1 MNLLIYTLRNV
12 AGAIIAP
19 PLVFLLITL
28 IIMLHLKNKKVVAMQ
43 KMILGGSVNS
53 SIELTLS
60 QLVLGIVG
68 GCIGSIILTSL
79 GVVFST
85 NSGIEYLFIISIV
98 LMFIK
103 PRLICFSY
111 SGAILGAISIFIN
124 LASRFVP
131 ELSNATIFSIDI
143 FYLIIF
149 IGVFHIIEG
158 ILVMVDGD
166 RGAVPVFTNKEGK
179 ILGGYALKRY
189 WALPV
194 AIMIAITMKDSSL
207 NYVTESI
214 QNPDWWPLIKSS
226 SGLNLITS
234 SVISI
239 LPFYTVLGYSS
250 VTFTRSKREKA
261 MSSGYHILIYGI
273 ILILVAQVARFG
285 IWSEAIVIIFMPF
298 AHEFMLKLQIKS
310 EEKRKPKFVS
320 DEEGLIVLDIST
332 DSQLRKFGV
341 DVGSKL
347 LSINNKNINSESES
361 YSILKA
367 NWYNAILKIKDSKG
381 IVREIEFRHNKN
393 TRLGMLLVPRNVDK
407 DDVIPVND
415 SSFKSVF
422 SKLKDSGHEEK
433 HKTEENKEDKI
444 YEDKTDGNEENKDK
458 KI

>member
-1 MNLLIYTLRNV
+1 MSLLVYTLRNI

-19 PLVFLLITL
+19 PLVFLFITL
-28 IIMLHLKNKKVVAMQ
+28 IIMLYLKNKKIVAMQ
-43 KMILGGSVNS
+43 KIILGGSVNS

-60 QLVLGIVG
+60 QLVLGIVA
-68 GCIGSIILTSL
+68 GCIGSLILTSF

-85 NSGIEYLFIISIV
+85 NSGIEYLFMISIL

-111 SGAILGAISIFIN
+111 SGAILGAISILIK
-124 LASRFVP
+124 LSSQFVP
-131 ELSNATIFSIDI
+131 AISNNINFNIDI
-143 FYLIIF
+143 LYLIIF

-158 ILVMVDGD
+158 ILVMIDGD

-194 AIMIAITMKDSSL
+194 AIMIAITMNDSSL
-207 NYVTESI
+207 DYMTESI

-226 SGLNLITS
+226 SGLSLIAS

-239 LPFYTVLGYSS
+239 LPFYTILGYSS
-250 VTFTRSKREKA
+250 ITFTRSKREKA
-261 MSSGYHILIYGI
+261 ISSGCHILIYGM
-273 ILILVAQVARFG
+273 ILTIVAQIARFG
-285 IWSEAIVIIFMPF
+285 IWGEIIVIIVTPF

-320 DEEGLIVLDIST
+320 DEEGLMILEIST
-332 DSQLRKFGV
+332 HSQVRKLGV

-381 IVREIEFRHNKN
+381 IIREIQFRHNKN
-393 TRLGMLLVPRNVDK
+393 TRLGVLLVPRKVDEEE
-407 DDVIPVND
+407 VIPVDD
-415 SSFKSVF
+415 SNFESAF
-422 SKLKDSGHEEK
+422 SKLKNSESKEK
-433 HKTEENKEDKI
+433 HKTEQDEIKEDKI
-444 YEDKTDGNEENKDK
+444 TEDEENKYNK
-458 KI
+458 L

>member
-111 SGAILGAISIFIN
+111 SGAILGAISIVIN

-131 ELSNATIFSIDI
+131 ELSNGTIFSIDI

-234 SVISI
+234 GVISI

-332 DSQLRKFGV
+332 DSQLREFGV

-367 NWYNAILKIKDSKG
+367 NWYNATLKIKDSKG

-433 HKTEENKEDKI
+433 YKTEENKEDKI

>member
-1 MNLLIYTLRNV
+1 MSLLIYTLRNV

-19 PLVFLLITL
+19 PLVFLLIIL
-28 IIMLHLKNKKVVAMQ
+28 IIMFYLKNKKIVSMQ

-60 QLVLGIVG
+60 QLVLGIVAG
-68 GCIGSIILTSL
+68 SIGSLILTSL
-79 GVVFST
+79 GVVFNG
-85 NSGIEYLFIISIV
+85 NSGIEYLFMISIL

-111 SGAILGAISIFIN
+111 SGAILGAISILIK
-124 LASRFVP
+124 LVSKFVP
-131 ELSNATIFSIDI
+131 ELSNGTIFNVDI
-143 FYLIIF
+143 LYLIIF

-158 ILVMVDGD
+158 TLVMIDGD
-166 RGAVPVFTNKEGK
+166 RGAVPVFTNKEGE

-194 AIMIAITMKDSSL
+194 AIMIAITMNDSSL
-207 NYVTESI
+207 NYMTESI

-226 SGLNLITS
+226 SGLSLIAS

-239 LPFYTVLGYSS
+239 LPFYTILGYSS
-250 VTFTRSKREKA
+250 ITFTRSKREKA
-261 MSSGYHILIYGI
+261 ISSGCHILIYGI
-273 ILILVAQVARFG
+273 ILTIVAQITRLG
-285 IWSEAIVIIFMPF
+285 IWGEIVVIIFTPF

-320 DEEGLIVLDIST
+320 DEEGLMILEIST
-332 DSQLRKFGV
+332 HSQVRKFGV
-341 DVGSKL
+341 DVGSKI

-381 IVREIEFRHNKN
+381 IIRDIEFRHNKN

-407 DDVIPVND
+407 EDVIPVDD

-422 SKLKDSGHEEK
+422 SKLKNSEHKEK
-433 HKTEENKEDKI
+433 YKTEEDKI
-444 YEDKTDGNEENKDK
+444 NENKTNQYEENKDK
-458 KI
+458 KL